1 MAELDAQT
9 IINYISNAPK
19 KTPVK
24 VYLKGNLGD
33 LEFPAEVE
41 TFLEQHTGV
50 IFGDWTVIEPLLKEY
65 SSAIESYHVEN
76 DARNSAVPL
85 LDLKNINARIE
96 PGAIIRD
103 KVLMSYR

>member
-24 VYLKGNLGD
+24 VYLKGNLDD

-41 TFLEQHTGV
+41 TVILQAEDDNWHPFL
-50 IFGDWTVIEPLLKEY
+50 WK
-65 SSAIESYHVEN
+65 
-76 DARNSAVPL
+76 
-85 LDLKNINARIE
+85 
-96 PGAIIRD
+96 
-103 KVLMSYR
+103 

>member
-24 VYLKGNLGD
+24 VYLKGNLDD

-41 TFLEQHTGV
+41 AYGCYF
-50 IFGDWTVIEPLLKEY
+50 
-65 SSAIESYHVEN
+65 
-76 DARNSAVPL
+76 R
-85 LDLKNINARIE
+85 
-96 PGAIIRD
+96 
-103 KVLMSYR
+103 

>member
-41 TFLEQHTGV
+41 TFLEPHTGLFSV
-50 IFGDWTVIEPLLKEY
+50 IGQLSNRY
-65 SSAIESYHVEN
+65 
-76 DARNSAVPL
+76 
-85 LDLKNINARIE
+85 
-96 PGAIIRD
+96 
-103 KVLMSYR
+103 

>member
-24 VYLKGNLGD
+24 VYLKGNLDD

-41 TFLEQHTGV
+41 TFLEQNTGV
-50 IFGDWTVIEPLLKEY
+50 IFGDWTVIEPLLKE
-65 SSAIESYHVEN
+65 
-76 DARNSAVPL
+76 
-85 LDLKNINARIE
+85 
-96 PGAIIRD
+96 
-103 KVLMSYR
+103 